1 MISVCMATR
10 NGARYIAEQ
19 LNSILPQLRPED
31 EIVIS
36 DDKSTDETLTI
47 IKSFGDK
54 RIRLIENETTVGI
67 PGNFENSLKVSRGAY
82 IFLAD
87 QDDVWLNTKVKVMK
101 RYLEHHDLVIS
112 DCQIVDHKLDVK
124 AESYFSV
131 NRSRNGLIRNLFRN
145 SYMGCCMAFNRKV
158 LDRALP
164 FPKEIPI
171 HDFWIG
177 MIGEMYF
184 DVRFIPDKLI
194 KHRRHSSNASTT
206 GGESVLT
213 LLGKIKYRYKTL
225 KRLFLHQRYAA

>member
-1 MISVCMATR
+1 
-10 NGARYIAEQ
+10 
-19 LNSILPQLRPED
+19 
-31 EIVIS
+31 
-36 DDKSTDETLTI
+36 
-47 IKSFGDK
+47 
-54 RIRLIENETTVGI
+54 
-67 PGNFENSLKVSRGAY
+67 SRGAY

-87 QDDVWLNTKVKVMK
+87 QDDVRVNTKGKVMK

-112 DCQIVDHKLDVK
+112 DCQRVDHKLDVK

-145 SYMGCCMAFNRKV
+145 SYMGRCMAFNRKV

-213 LLGKIKYRYKTL
+213 LPGKIKYRYKTL
-225 KRLFLHQRYAA
+225 KSLFLHQRYA